1 MKRKCPTVILFLTI
15 EFHYFMFFCSGSL
28 DLHGFHA
35 ILKDLGIELTQS
47 DLMMSFMAVD
57 TNSDGRI
64 YWDDFVNWFSDLK
77 KLSRN

>member
-1 MKRKCPTVILFLTI
+1 
-15 EFHYFMFFCSGSL
+15 MFFCSGSL